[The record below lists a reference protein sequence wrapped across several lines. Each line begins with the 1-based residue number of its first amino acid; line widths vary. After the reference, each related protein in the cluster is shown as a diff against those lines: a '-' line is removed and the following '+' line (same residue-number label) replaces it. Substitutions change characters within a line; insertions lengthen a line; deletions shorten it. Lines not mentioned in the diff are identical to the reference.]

1 MKAFSIN
8 RFKNYNPTCMLS
20 NSQTL
25 KPSNPPTPKPSHSI
39 NCNGRLVNLT
49 IPKIMGILNLTP
61 DSFSDG
67 GKFNNEKSA
76 LNHAEKLL
84 KEGAELIDIGP
95 QSTRPNAEFLSSE
108 EEVVRIGNVISLMK
122 KEFPETLISLDT
134 FYAETV
140 KFGFNEG
147 IDIVNDI
154 SGGQY
159 DEKMFDTVT
168 ETKLPYILMHI
179 NPSYETMHDK
189 IKFADITL
197 SVNQYFS
204 EKTNLLLQK
213 GVNDIILD
221 PGFGFGKA
229 VEDQMKMIDE
239 VEILGFGKFPLLI
252 GISRKSFI
260 YKPLGKSP
268 LDINEETQKLHMK
281 VLKQGAKILR
291 VHDVAEAKKTL
302 DEFLK

>member
-1 MKAFSIN
+1 MS
-8 RFKNYNPTCMLS
+8 S

-25 KPSNPPTPKPSHSI
+25 KSFHSI
-39 NCNGRLVNLT
+39 NCNGRLIDLSS
-49 IPKIMGILNLTP
+49 PQLMGILNLTP

-76 LNHAEKLL
+76 LQQAEKLL
-84 KEGAELIDIGP
+84 KDGASIIDIGP

-108 EEVVRIGNVISLMK
+108 EEIRRIGNVISLIK
-122 KEFPETLISLDT
+122 KEFPEALISLDT

-154 SGGQY
+154 SGGQF
-159 DEKMFDTVT
+159 DEKILDAVA
-168 ETKLPYILMHI
+168 ETKLPYILMHV
-179 NPSYETMHDK
+179 NPSYQTMHEK
-189 IKFADITL
+189 TSFADITL
-197 SVNQYFS
+197 TVNQYFS
-204 EKTNLLLQK
+204 KKTDELLNK
-213 GVNDIILD
+213 GIKDIILD
-221 PGFGFGKA
+221 PGFGFGKT

-239 VEILGFGKFPLLI
+239 VEFFGFGSFPMLI

-260 YKPLGKSP
+260 YKPLGKSA

-291 VHDVAEAKKTL
+291 VHDVAEAKKTV
-302 DEFLK
+302 DEFLVL